1 MARVTATSRGVG
13 TRTLGGVIAVIGG
26 LGAALAWA
34 LATLAAARA
43 SRVIGPWS
51 TTGLVVFVGLLITLP
66 LLLFEQPA
74 EPIGA
79 NDLAWLVVAG
89 LGYAVGMIFNYTA
102 LAGGK
107 VPVTAPIVST
117 EGSIAAAL
125 AVLTGEAAS
134 PLLGAMLVL
143 IAVGV
148 FVVALQPGGG
158 ADVLAGGG
166 ARYVVYAI
174 LAALIF
180 GVGLYGAGRASDAVP
195 PSWVV
200 AAGRI
205 AGVLVITVPLVLSR
219 RLRFERSV
227 LPYVAFAA
235 VAEVVGMYA
244 FALGAADSIAV
255 AAVLST
261 QFAVIAA
268 LLAHVLG
275 ERISPRQWA
284 GVAAV
289 TVGVV
294 VITLIRL

>member
-1 MARVTATSRGVG
+1 MMAVV
-13 TRTLGGVIAVIGG
+13 GG
-26 LGAALAWA
+26 LGAAMAWA

-43 SRVIGPWS
+43 SRALGPWS
-51 TTGLVVFVGLLITLP
+51 TTALVVFIGLLVTLP
-66 LLLFEQPA
+66 LLLVETPPA
-74 EPIGA
+74 SVPVE
-79 NDLAWLVVAG
+79 DYLWLVVAG
-89 LGYAVGMIFNYTA
+89 LGYSIGMVFNYAA

-143 IAVGV
+143 IAFGV
-148 FVVALQPGGG
+148 FVVAMQPGGG

-166 ARYVVYAI
+166 ARYVVYAV

-180 GVGLYGAGRASDAVP
+180 GVGLYGSGRAAEGVP

-205 AGVLVITVPLVLSR
+205 AGVALLTVPLVLTR
-219 RLRFERSV
+219 RLRFDRSV
-227 LPYVAFAA
+227 LPFLVFAA
-235 VAEVVGMYA
+235 VAEVAGVYL
-244 FALGAADSIAV
+244 FAWGAAESIAV
-255 AAVLST
+255 TAVLSS

-268 LLAHVLG
+268 LIAHTLG

-284 GVAAV
+284 GVGAV
-289 TVGVV
+289 SVGVV
-294 VITLIRL
+294 VITLTRI